1 MNLFRKHWFDIGG
14 VLSIFIIIFVFSD
27 HSLSLYQKTAW
38 LSLVFLCF
46 HQLEEYRIAGT
57 FPGMVNRVM
66 YNSPLPDRYPLN
78 ARTAVYVNV
87 YFGWLAYAFAA
98 ILGERAVW
106 LGIATMLVSLGNA
119 IAHTIVFNIKGKTI
133 YNAGLITTWI
143 FFLPCICYFFYIITV
158 EHLATAVDY
167 VIGIPLGIAFNVLGI
182 IKLIDWF
189 ADKNSPYIFE
199 QRNLL
204 PQDRRK
210 SN

>member
-1 MNLFRKHWFDIGG
+1 MNTFRKHWFDIGG
-14 VLSIFIIIFVFSD
+14 VLSIFILVFVYYN
-27 HSLSLYQKTAW
+27 HSLSLYQKTVW
-38 LSLVFLCF
+38 LSLVTLLF

-78 ARTAVYVNV
+78 SRTAVYVNV
-87 YFGWLAYAFAA
+87 YFGWIAYALAA
-98 ILGERAVW
+98 ILGEKAVW
-106 LGIATMLVSLGNA
+106 LGIATMLVSLGNT
-119 IAHTIVFNIKGKTI
+119 IAHTIVFNLKGKTI
-133 YNAGLITTWI
+133 YNAGLITSWI
-143 FFLPCICYFFYIITV
+143 FFLPCACYFFYIITV

-167 VIGIPLGIAFNVLGI
+167 IVGIPLGIGFNVLGI

-204 PQDRRK
+204 PQDRAK
-210 SN
+210 NT